1 MIELESRVFPGI
13 RCHFLRRIRIRDLM
27 IELESRVFPVF
38 AVEELNECLIILIP
52 AISCHL
58 LQRMIEDLRVF
69 PVFVVSYYEE
79 LCTRIPE
86 V

>member
-1 MIELESRVFPGI
+1 
-13 RCHFLRRIRIRDLM
+13 M

-58 LQRMIEDLRVF
+58 LQRMIEGYTFERYGVGLRSRL
-69 PVFVVSYYEE
+69 P
-79 LCTRIPE
+79 
-86 V
+86 